1 MVKRILS
8 GGLALIVISMSIS
21 SMFISA
27 SAVPPLLAA
36 AGAAV
41 GIGQIFAWV
50 LNEMTGGNGYD
61 LSDAISDMIEVTI
74 DWCEGVP
81 EAIGRGV
88 DYTVQGYRIIG
99 DAVNSYFD
107 AMGDAG
113 AALFDFTGTC
123 FEGYKPAEVLT
134 RAMNVINQKIEEGKI
149 FIGYDESGELVMSTK
164 DYCSLIDYIYSD
176 FGVEINGDERTYN
189 TVKII
194 SDYAQWYSIGS
205 DFYSNVFSYDYLM
218 GSGNNYSVLDI
229 FPVLITSDQVYVLKF
244 WYQNN
249 LADRGQ
255 FRLYNDKSLIGVN
268 DLQLPSGCF
277 YDYLEYGY
285 TSYKHMVSDIF
296 ISGSISSSRIF
307 IESTHKDMIS
317 NTPLDV
323 SFSDY
328 GGITFYNSDKTYDDI
343 ASTADVINWGWVGVT
358 SYNSFNY
365 FVPALK
371 KGEGI
376 SSDVIN
382 NDIPLTGTEDVIKY
396 MGLAGVGS
404 SAKPGTVEVDQEGNV
419 TVTDTKT
426 GAAELVQ
433 QYPTVGDIDVPD
445 SEVIFDKFPFS
456 LPFDLYRILTIF
468 VADPKEP
475 IFTFPIKTSFEIE
488 GVEVSVDEEF
498 VADFT
503 QFEIGGLDFVQILV
517 QTGFYILFVAFLI
530 KITPGMIK
538 H

>member
-1 MVKRILS
+1 MKKRILS

-27 SAVPPLLAA
+27 SAVAPLVA

-41 GIGQIFAWV
+41 CIGQIFAWV

-61 LSDAISDMIEVTI
+61 LSDAISDMIEVTV

-123 FEGYKPAEVLT
+123 FDGYKPAEVLT
-134 RAMNVINQKIEEGKI
+134 RAMQVINQKIEEGKI

-189 TVKII
+189 TVKLV
-194 SDYAQWYSIGS
+194 SDYAQWYSIGP

-218 GSGNNYSVLDI
+218 GSGNNYSVLNL

-244 WYQNN
+244 WLQNWSSSS
-249 LADRGQ
+249 GQ
-255 FRLYNDKSLIGVN
+255 FRLYNDTIAIGVN
-268 DLQLPSGCF
+268 NLEMPSDVS
-277 YDYLEYGY
+277 YNYSNYGY
-285 TSYKHMVSDIF
+285 MSYRHMQSDIF

-328 GGITFYNSDKTYDDI
+328 GGITFYNSDKTYDDVV
-343 ASTADVINWGWVGVT
+343 SSEDVINWGWVGVT
-358 SYNSFNY
+358 SGQSHNY
-365 FVPALK
+365 FLPALK

-382 NDIPLTGTEDVIKY
+382 KDIPLTGTEDVIKD